1 VKRAPIL
8 GAGGVVV
15 NAQLEVLLIRYPGKR
30 GAWDFPKGH
39 IDPGETA
46 PVAAVREVLEE
57 GGVGATIEHELA
69 LTEYVNPRGE
79 ARRVYWYLMRTDAE
93 TATPEPGFKAG
104 FYPLEQA
111 LGKLGHEQ
119 NRALL
124 IEAMRMLKGRS

>member
-1 VKRAPIL
+1 MKRRPIL

-15 NAQLEVLLIRYPGKR
+15 NARLEVLLIRYPGKR

-46 PVAAVREVLEE
+46 PVAAVREVSEE
-57 GGVGATIEHELA
+57 SGVNAQIQFELMP
-69 LTEYVNPRGE
+69 TEYINPRGE
-79 ARRVYWYLMRTDAE
+79 ARRVYWYLMRTAAE

-104 FYPLEQA
+104 FYGLEVA
-111 LGKLGHEQ
+111 LMKLAHEQ

-124 IEAMRMLKGRS
+124 REAMRILAAG